1 MCKWGLKLRREVGLK
16 GKLQASPPKEWD
28 ACMKN
33 HKDEWQKHILKLQ
46 INMVQMEDEEK
57 FPGDIG

>member
-1 MCKWGLKLRREVGLK
+1 
-16 GKLQASPPKEWD
+16 
-28 ACMKN
+28 MKN
-33 HKDEWQKHILKLQ
+33 HKDAWQKHILKLQ